1 MSVSRD
7 KSVTPLTV
15 VEALPSPV
23 DSILDLVVFLTD
35 LKKEEG
41 IVKNITNAVSW
52 RRKRMCMGE

>member
-7 KSVTPLTV
+7 KSVIPLTV

-35 LKKEEG
+35 LKK
-41 IVKNITNAVSW
+41 
-52 RRKRMCMGE
+52 RRRYCQEYNKCCFFEKIKDVYG